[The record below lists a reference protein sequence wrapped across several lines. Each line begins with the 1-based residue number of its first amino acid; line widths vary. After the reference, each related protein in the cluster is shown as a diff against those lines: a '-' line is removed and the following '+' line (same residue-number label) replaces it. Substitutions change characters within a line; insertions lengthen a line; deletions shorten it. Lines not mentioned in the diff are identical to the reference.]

1 MNPNYPQPI
10 VKILDLFGIKNQ
22 APIPNGKISEGVF
35 RWSLFKP
42 LDSKCFLKLYSNQ
55 GRIIALVQQL
65 PIPSGCSISNG
76 AEEIATL
83 VFGICQ
89 KEHGLKSVN
98 DFQFI
103 RFYLKEVN
111 SIPKDKYAL
120 VHFDWDGKK
129 FSNPEWEP
137 ISYEMVGLLTGELFP
152 FTQQQENELISLSK
166 NN

>member
-1 MNPNYPQPI
+1 VNIREY
-10 VKILDLFGIKNQ
+10 FGIKKIKT
-22 APIPNGKISEGVF
+22 IPNVKISEGVL

-42 LDSKCFLKLYSNQ
+42 LDSKCFLRLYSNQ

-65 PIPSGCSISNG
+65 PIHSGCSISNG

-89 KEHGLKSVN
+89 KEVGLKLVN

-103 RFYLKEVN
+103 RFYPKEVN
-111 SIPKDKYAL
+111 TILEDNYAL

-129 FSNPEWEP
+129 FSNPEWER
-137 ISYEMVGLLTGELFP
+137 ISYEIVGLLTGEHVP
-152 FTQQQENELISLSK
+152 YSQQQEDQFIELSK
-166 NN
+166 KN